1 MVMMHCNNNFSR
13 KYWVALGPKVVR
25 TTQGSALPMD
35 KCNSVSKTRQVRLWC
50 LRMWLSFGDVMPL
63 CLATIYN
70 AFRGTRDIYL
80 QERRLNLA
88 FFVVSLVLEPIY
100 RRTDYSNQRPNV
112 PVVTTHT
119 VTCLQ
124 YVRRGGGA
132 KGRSH
137 QFPSWITLFPTLF
150 LKTFRPLSRI
160 SYRLA
165 PIIAPFICTLLFT
178 RGLLLYPK
186 GKGSFPKKLVNFYQL
201 HSVTSRKTLF

>member
-63 CLATIYN
+63 CLATIYK

-88 FFVVSLVLEPIY
+88 FCVVSLVLEPIY

-112 PVVTTHT
+112 AVVTTHT

-124 YVRRGGGA
+124 YLRGGG
-132 KGRSH
+132 RREDLTTFLLESH
-137 QFPSWITLFPTLF
+137 YFPHSSSRRLG
-150 LKTFRPLSRI
+150 LSPA
-160 SYRLA
+160 S
-165 PIIAPFICTLLFT
+165 PI
-178 RGLLLYPK
+178 GLL
-186 GKGSFPKKLVNFYQL
+186 Q
-201 HSVTSRKTLF
+201 